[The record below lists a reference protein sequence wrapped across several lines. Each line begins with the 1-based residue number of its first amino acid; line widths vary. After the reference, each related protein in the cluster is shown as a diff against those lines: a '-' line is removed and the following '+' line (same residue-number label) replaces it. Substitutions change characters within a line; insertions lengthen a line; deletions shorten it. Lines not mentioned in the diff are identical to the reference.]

1 MFVAGDEHLSSYRL
15 YCLDR
20 HGKIASA
27 EWVEAADD
35 SSAIA
40 AARALAKPTDCELWL
55 RNRLIER
62 IPAPT
67 AA

>member
-1 MFVAGDEHLSSYRL
+1 MANYRL

-20 HGKIASA
+20 QGKIATA

-35 SSAIA
+35 AAAIA

-55 RNRLIER
+55 RNKLIER
-62 IPAPT
+62 I
-67 AA
+67 AASPKS